1 MGLHYWWEYRKLV
14 EWKAF
19 HDVNLS
25 LCSCRFALFHRAWS
39 RVVLKQK
46 DSKLDN
52 QNANFLWPLYFSGQI
67 TAEQSLFTYGPNENV
82 STFMNKSFVPMFVED
97 IVFSDNATE
106 QAAKQQCG
114 NDVVCLFDAASTND
128 VSVGVNSKNVSI
140 KLVEENKK
148 LSKTLIS
155 SFLRLHLFPPFLMV
169 KTWLRSRWF
178 SCFYVSS

>member
-1 MGLHYWWEYRKLV
+1 
-14 EWKAF
+14 
-19 HDVNLS
+19 
-25 LCSCRFALFHRAWS
+25 
-39 RVVLKQK
+39 
-46 DSKLDN
+46 
-52 QNANFLWPLYFSGQI
+52 
-67 TAEQSLFTYGPNENV
+67 
-82 STFMNKSFVPMFVED
+82 MFVED

-178 SCFYVSS
+178 LCFYVSS